1 VWKKNRRSIA
11 FQLVEAGRGA
21 LHWKETTAMKKGTT
35 DRSEAGRVCW
45 ENLDEWVRERVQGYV
60 QDLLDEEVGELLGR
74 ARSQRRAAVD
84 AAPGYR
90 NGYGRPRKLTLA
102 GGTITLRRP
111 RVREL
116 EERFESRILP
126 LFAKRTQTVSALL
139 PELYLH
145 GLAEGDFD
153 LALRGLLGEDAPLSA
168 ATIARLKN
176 KWQAE
181 YEAWATRSLSDLDL
195 VYLWADGLYVKAGL
209 EKEKAA
215 LLVVIG
221 ALSDG
226 RKVILA
232 VRPGYREST
241 ESWAAVLR
249 DLKTRG
255 LNAPRLLVADGHLG
269 IWGALATVYPTADEQ
284 RCWNHRILNVLDKLP
299 QKTQKVGRELL
310 TQIPYA
316 ESRKQ
321 AQRRKRQ
328 FQAWCRRHGY
338 DEAAALL
345 DHDWERMVSFY
356 RYPKEHWIHLRTT
369 NVVESPFAAVRLR
382 TAAAKR
388 YKKVAN
394 ATAVIWKV
402 LLLAERRFRKLNA
415 PHLLKDVFEGERYVD
430 GVRESKQKNR
440 TAAA

>member
-1 VWKKNRRSIA
+1 
-11 FQLVEAGRGA
+11 
-21 LHWKETTAMKKGTT
+21 MKKSNT
-35 DRSEAGRVCW
+35 DHSEAARVCW
-45 ENLDEWVRERVQGYV
+45 ENLDEWVRARVQGYL
-60 QDLLDEEVGELLGR
+60 QDLLEEEVTELLGR
-74 ARSQRRAAVD
+74 TRSQRRAAVD
-84 AAPGYR
+84 APPGYR
-90 NGYGRPRKLTLA
+90 NGYGKPRKLTLA
-102 GGTITLRRP
+102 GGTITVRRP
-111 RVREL
+111 RVRSL

-126 LFAKRTQTVSALL
+126 LFAKRTATVSELL

-153 LALRGLLGEDAPLSA
+153 LALRGLLGQDAPLSA
-168 ATIARLKN
+168 ATIARLKA
-176 KWQAE
+176 KWQTE
-181 YEAWATRSLSDLDL
+181 YEQWASRSLAELEV
-195 VYLWADGLYVKAGL
+195 VYLWADGIYVKAGL

-215 LLVVIG
+215 LLVVVA

-226 RKVILA
+226 RKLILA
-232 VRPGYREST
+232 VRPGYRESV

-249 DLKTRG
+249 DLKARG
-255 LNAPRLLVADGHLG
+255 MNAPRLLVADGHLG
-269 IWGALATVYPTADEQ
+269 IWGALANVYPKADEQ

-299 QKTQKVGRELL
+299 RKAQTAGRELL
-310 TQIPYA
+310 TKIPYA

-321 AQRRKRQ
+321 AERLKRE
-328 FQAWCRRHGY
+328 FQAWCRRHGH

-345 DHDWERMVSFY
+345 DHDWERMVTFY

-415 PHLLKDVFEGERYVD
+415 PNLLKDVFPGVRYVD
-430 GVRESKQKNR
+430 GVRESKRKNR
-440 TAAA
+440 KAAA